1 MSIIYHFSRFHQSFS
16 LLLCLSLWDKHGGHP
31 IGFLTGIYLWLW
43 LVEAAQLIGSPEP
56 STVPNPITDYRQ
68 STWPF
73 TVASMTDLRSQ
84 HSQTVEK
91 CPQPSFLTTWYR
103 PMNRSPFFTGWYP
116 PTHHTHT
123 HSVLNMIL
131 PDEQV
136 SVLHRVISTYTTHTL
151 CSEHDI
157 TWWTSGSHSSHLHT
171 QFYPHGTPQWTGV
184 VSLLSNTSTQYTV
197 LTTWYHPKN
206 RSPFLI
212 VWYQPH
218 TPRSEHG
225 TTQWTGPHSSQ
236 VTTHSVLNM
245 VLPNEQVSILHRVI
259 DTHIHNTFSSEHGT
273 AYWTCLLSSQHTSGL
288 DIKDCLTA
296 WGRWTQLL
304 GNLSSWWIVCTWRGG
319 GIYKLLWVA
328 GRLICTCNCTLKLLS
343 LKFSHIHMY
352 LLSNC
357 CH

>member
-1 MSIIYHFSRFHQSFS
+1 
-16 LLLCLSLWDKHGGHP
+16 
-31 IGFLTGIYLWLW
+31 
-43 LVEAAQLIGSPEP
+43 
-56 STVPNPITDYRQ
+56 
-68 STWPF
+68 
-73 TVASMTDLRSQ
+73 
-84 HSQTVEK
+84 
-91 CPQPSFLTTWYR
+91 
-103 PMNRSPFFTGWYP
+103 MNRSLFFTGWYP
-116 PTHHTHT
+116 PTQHT
-123 HSVLNMIL
+123 HSVLNMIS

-136 SVLHRVISTYTTHTL
+136 VPILPIY
-151 CSEHDI
+151 I
-157 TWWTSGSHSSHLHT
+157 HSSILMVPPNEQVWFLFFPTH
-171 QFYPHGTPQWTGV
+171 PH
-184 VSLLSNTSTQYTV
+184 NTV